1 MFSLAPVLVF
11 VYLAEVHPAEAA
23 GLQEPEAEVEAAQL
37 EVVEQADQLE
47 VVETVVL
54 VSGELKLEFVEP
66 QWSQLEFGGW
76 QN

>member
-1 MFSLAPVLVF
+1 M
-11 VYLAEVHPAEAA
+11 YLAEVHPAEAA

>member
-1 MFSLAPVLVF
+1 M
-11 VYLAEVHPAEAA
+11 YLAEVHPAGAA
-23 GLQEPEAEVEAAQL
+23 GLQEAEAEVEAAQL